1 LRRGH
6 SDVVLQSL
14 RSQIGAILLCIQSVH
29 MPDMHPLIT
38 CIGAGPGTLASQK
51 LSIFKSEEAHDD
63 MLSRLK
69 NSDVEEA
76 GVSTVFRGLH
86 DDLNASRQPLKSTNK
101 RLRHQLLLLPPKQ
114 LQDICQHRQVK
125 LYT

>member
-1 LRRGH
+1 MRRGH
-6 SDVVLQSL
+6 SDVVLQIL
-14 RSQIGAILLCIQSVH
+14 RSQLGAVILCMHSVTILGGGNLH
-29 MPDMHPLIT
+29 
-38 CIGAGPGTLASQK
+38 ARFSRTLAPQK
-51 LSIFKSEEAHDD
+51 LSISKNEEAHDD

-86 DDLNASRQPLKSTNK
+86 DDPNASRQPLESTND
-101 RLRHQLLLLPPKQ
+101 RLRHRLLLSPPKQ